1 MRLGTLVVFLL
12 LAPAAAR
19 PLAAQ
24 AGLIP
29 EPREYSARASLPIG
43 RGVVLVTPALTEDRF
58 AAADLREYLGTRD
71 IGIVPAGTGKAIMVS
86 LVRAGTPAAKAVS
99 ATQGFFTD
107 STRKNEGYV
116 LVAEGRRVTIVGASA
131 SGVFYGVQTLK
142 QLVGGRGGAASLR
155 GAVIRDWPAMRWR
168 GFHDDLSRGP
178 VPTLEFQKKQIR
190 TFAAYKL
197 NIYSPYFEHTLS
209 YAANPLIA
217 PPGGAMTR
225 ADVRELVA
233 YARRYHVQVVPEQ
246 EAFGHLH
253 HVLKFETYAPL
264 GETPHGHVLAPGQA
278 ATLPLIQ
285 SWFREIDS
293 LFPGDFI
300 HIGADETDELGKG
313 RSADAVA
320 ARGLGAVYLDFLA
333 AVDSVLRPTGRRILF
348 WGDVAM
354 HAPTLVSQLPKGMIA
369 VGWEYSSDSNFDRFL
384 KPFRDVGMETWV
396 APGVSNWNRV
406 WPDFRT
412 ALPNIQG
419 FVLAGQMGGSTGVLN
434 TSWDDD
440 GEGLFNETW
449 YGVLFGAA
457 AGWQAGESSIADF
470 QANYGRI
477 FHGDTT
483 GMIDQAQGELMA
495 AHALLAG
502 AGLGD
507 ADDRLFWL
515 DPWSDAGR
523 GTTEAILPIVSQLRI
538 KAESA
543 LVLVAKA
550 RTQPLAETDA
560 LDALEL
566 GARRIE
572 LIGTKYQAAE
582 EIARMY
588 AEARDSVGTSRA
600 GELLLEIS
608 QANGRIQDIRDAFTI
623 TRELYQ
629 AAWLRE
635 NRPYWIENV
644 LARYDI
650 EIQRW
655 ITRGDAVWEARRVM
669 PRSKWLP
676 GYKEIGIPA
685 PVGQ

>member
-1 MRLGTLVVFLL
+1 MRLRVFAALIV
-12 LAPAAAR
+12 LAHGAGR
-19 PLAAQ
+19 PLCAQ
-24 AGLIP
+24 IGLIP
-29 EPREYSARASLPIG
+29 APREFEARPSIALR
-43 RGVVLVTPALTEDRF
+43 RGVVISAASADDRF
-58 AAADLREYLGTRD
+58 AGTDFRTFLAAREVKEAAPGDSRA
-71 IGIVPAGTGKAIMVS
+71 VRVS
-86 LVRAGTPAAKAVS
+86 LIRAGSKAAAQVT
-99 ATQGFFTD
+99 AARGFFTD
-107 STRKNEGYV
+107 STRKGEGYV
-116 LVAEGRRVTIVGASA
+116 LVAERGRVTIVGASSA
-131 SGVFYGVQTLK
+131 GVFYGVQTLK
-142 QLVGGRGGAASLR
+142 QLVEGRGAAASLR

-233 YARRYHVQVVPEQ
+233 YARRYHIQVVPEQ

-253 HVLKFETYAPL
+253 HLLKYEIYAPL

-278 ATLPLIQ
+278 ATLPLIR
-285 SWFREIDS
+285 SWFSEIDS

-313 RSADAVA
+313 QSADAVA
-320 ARGLGAVYLDFLA
+320 ASGLGAVYLDFLA
-333 AVDSVLRPTGRRILF
+333 RVDSVIRPTGRKILF

-354 HAPTLVSQLPKGMIA
+354 HSPELVGRLPSGMVA
-369 VGWEYSSDSNFDRFL
+369 VGWDYWSDDNFDRYL
-384 KPFRDVGMETWV
+384 KPFRDAGMETWV

-406 WPDFRT
+406 WPDFRI
-412 ALPNIQG
+412 ALPNIRG
-419 FVLAGQMGGSTGVLN
+419 FILAGQQSGSTGVLN

-440 GEGLFNETW
+440 GEALFNETW

-457 AGWQAGESSIADF
+457 ASWQAGPSSIEQF
-470 QANYGRI
+470 QAGYGRV

-483 GMIDQAQGELMA
+483 GLVDRAQRQLMA

-502 AGLGD
+502 ADLGD
-507 ADDRLFWL
+507 ATNRLFWL

-523 GTTEAILPIVSQLRI
+523 GVTEAIMPIVSQLRLE
-538 KAESA
+538 AESA
-543 LVLVAKA
+543 LVFVAQA
-550 RTQPLAETDA
+550 RAQPLAETDA

-572 LIGTKYQAAE
+572 LIGMKYQFAE
-582 EIARMY
+582 EIVRMY
-588 AEARDSVGTSRA
+588 AEARDSVGTARA
-600 GELLLEIS
+600 GDLLLEIS
-608 QANGRIQDIRDAFTI
+608 QVNGRMQDIRDAFTLD
-623 TRELYQ
+623 RELYQ

-655 ITRGDAVWEARRVM
+655 ITRGDQVSEARRAM
-669 PRSKWLP
+669 ARNKSLP
-676 GYKEIGIPA
+676 GNREIGIPE
-685 PVGQ
+685 PVGR

>member
-1 MRLGTLVVFLL
+1 MRLRVLAALLL
-12 LAPAAAR
+12 LAPGTGR
-19 PLAAQ
+19 PLLAQ
-24 AGLIP
+24 VGLIP
-29 EPREYSARASLPIG
+29 APREFEARPPISLGAGAVISASAADDKS
-43 RGVVLVTPALTEDRF
+43 
-58 AAADLREYLGTRD
+58 AAADLRDFLASRGVKEA
-71 IGIVPAGTGKAIMVS
+71 PASDSRAIRVS
-86 LVRAGTPAAKAVS
+86 LIRAGTKAAAQV
-99 ATQGFFTD
+99 AAARGFFTD
-107 STRKNEGYV
+107 STRKGEGYV
-116 LVAEGRRVTIVGASA
+116 LVAERGRVTIIGASSA
-131 SGVFYGVQTLK
+131 GVFYGVQTLK
-142 QLVGGRGGAASLR
+142 QLVGGRDGAATLR

-178 VPTLEFQKKQIR
+178 VSTLEFQKKQIR

-197 NIYSPYFEHTLS
+197 NIYSPYFEHTLT

-233 YARRYHVQVVPEQ
+233 YARRYHIQIVPEQ

-253 HVLKFETYAPL
+253 HLLKYEIYAPL
-264 GETPHGHVLAPGQA
+264 GETPHGHVLAPGQP
-278 ATLPLIQ
+278 ATLPLIR
-285 SWFREIDS
+285 SWFSEIDS

-313 RSADAVA
+313 QSAQAVA
-320 ARGLGAVYLDFLA
+320 ASGLGAVYLDFLA
-333 AVDSVLRPTGRRILF
+333 QVDSVIRPAGRRILF

-354 HAPTLVSQLPKGMIA
+354 HSPELVGRLPSGMIA
-369 VGWEYSSDSNFDRFL
+369 VGWDYWSDDNFDRYL
-384 KPFRDVGMETWV
+384 KPFRDAGMETWV

-406 WPDFRT
+406 WPDFRI
-412 ALPNIQG
+412 ALPNIRG
-419 FVLAGQMGGSTGVLN
+419 FILAGQQSGSTGVLN

-440 GEGLFNETW
+440 GEALFNETW

-457 AGWQAGESSIADF
+457 ASWQAGPSSIEQF
-470 QANYGRI
+470 QAGYGRV

-483 GMIDQAQGELMA
+483 GLIDRAQRQLMA

-502 AGLGD
+502 ADLGD
-507 ADDRLFWL
+507 ASNRIFWL

-523 GTTEAILPIVSQLRI
+523 GVTEAIMPIVSQLRLQ
-538 KAESA
+538 AESA
-543 LVLVAKA
+543 LVFVATA
-550 RTQPLAETDA
+550 RAQPLAETDA

-572 LIGTKYQAAE
+572 LIGMKYQFAE
-582 EIARMY
+582 EIVRMY
-588 AEARDSVGTSRA
+588 AEARDSVGTARA
-600 GELLLEIS
+600 GDLLLEIS
-608 QANGRIQDIRDAFTI
+608 QVNGRMQDIRDAFTLN
-623 TRELYQ
+623 RELYQ

-655 ITRGDAVWEARRVM
+655 ITRGDQVWEARREM
-669 PRSKWLP
+669 ARNKWLP
-676 GYKEIGIPA
+676 GYKEIGIPE
-685 PVGQ
+685 PVGH